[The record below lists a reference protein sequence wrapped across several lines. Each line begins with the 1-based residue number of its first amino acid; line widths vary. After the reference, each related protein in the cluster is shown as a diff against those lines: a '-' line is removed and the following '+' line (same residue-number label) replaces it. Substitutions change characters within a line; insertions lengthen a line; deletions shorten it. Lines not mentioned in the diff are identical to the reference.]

1 MPKTKQVTKSNHL
14 PMFFIL
20 GGLVLLVLVTFLLK
34 SNNKLPPDEVTLESQ
49 LDQALQESQPIFV
62 FLHST
67 DCIPCQEMMEIVD
80 LVYPEYEDKVVL
92 IDVDVYDPNNE
103 NILREEALQAIPT
116 LVFYDR
122 SGERS
127 LQIGVLPADQLRIVF
142 QTLSGD

>member
-1 MPKTKQVTKSNHL
+1 MPKTNQSAKSNNL
-14 PMFFIL
+14 PKFFIL
-20 GGLVLLVLVTFLLK
+20 GGLALLVLVTFLLK
-34 SNNKLPPDEVTLESQ
+34 SNNNLPPDEVTLESQ

-62 FLHST
+62 FLHSM

-80 LVYPEYEDKVVL
+80 LVYPEYEDQVVL

-103 NILREEALQAIPT
+103 NILRREALQAIPT

-122 SGERS
+122 AGERY